1 MLENQLANDPSN
13 YSLEEMDRH
22 SLFHPLTSIAT
33 HLEKGPHIMA
43 RGHGVRLR
51 DKSGRE
57 MIDCSGGLWCVN
69 IGYGRPEIAEAA
81 KQAILDLNYFHLFG
95 SSSTEPA
102 IRLADKVLS
111 LLHEHADARHLKRVF
126 FGCSGSDA
134 NDTNYKLVR
143 YYNNLRGKPKKKK
156 IISRLGGYHGLTAA
170 AANLTGIPVYHKAW
184 DLPPGDVVYTSCP
197 HFYRFSKE
205 GEKEAAF
212 SNRMVAEIETI
223 IEREGSDT
231 IGAFIAEPIMGT
243 GGVLLPPAGYFAGVE
258 ALLERH
264 DILLIVDEV
273 ITGFGRTGQW
283 FGTGLYGLKP
293 DMVTLAKGI
302 TSAYFPVSASV
313 LSERVWNVLERGS
326 PEYGP
331 VMHGFTYS
339 GHPVGA
345 AVGLANIKIIETED
359 MIGNSAKVGAHL
371 LKGLRERVGAHPYIG
386 DIRGEGLM
394 IGVELVAD
402 KGKRTPFALGTNVH
416 RLVASRAVEDGLMV
430 RALPFIEVVAFS
442 PPLCI
447 TTADCDEAV
456 ERFARSLEAGTP
468 ELRRLAAQG

>member
-1 MLENQLANDPSN
+1 M
-13 YSLEEMDRH
+13 
-22 SLFHPLTSIAT
+22 
-33 HLEKGPHIMA
+33 EKGPHIMA

-51 DKSGRE
+51 DHSGRE

-126 FGCSGSDA
+126 FAARDRTPTTQITSWCATTTISVAS
-134 NDTNYKLVR
+134 R
-143 YYNNLRGKPKKKK
+143 RRRRSSRGWAV
-156 IISRLGGYHGLTAA
+156 ITA
-170 AANLTGIPVYHKAW
+170 LTGRRGE
-184 DLPPGDVVYTSCP
+184 LTGNRDVSQGLGSAPTTEIHTTCP
-197 HFYRFSKE
+197 HFYRFARD
-205 GEKEAAF
+205 GEDEAAF
-212 SNRMVAEIETI
+212 SRRMVSEIEAL
-223 IEREGSDT
+223 IEREGPDT

-243 GGVLLPPAGYFAGVE
+243 GGVLLPPAGYFAGVQ

-264 DILLIVDEV
+264 DILLIADEV

-293 DMVTLAKGI
+293 DMLTFAKGI

-313 LSERVWNVLERGS
+313 ISERVWNVLERGS

-345 AVGLANIKIIETED
+345 AVGLANIGIIEAED

-371 LKGLRERVGAHPYIG
+371 LKGLRERLGGHPYVG
-386 DIRGEGLM
+386 DVRGEGLM
-394 IGVELVAD
+394 IGVEFVAD
-402 KGKRTPFALGTNVH
+402 KAKRTPFALGSNVH
-416 RLVASRAVEDGLMV
+416 RLVATRAIEVGLLV
-430 RALPFIEVVAFS
+430 RALPIEVVAFS

-447 TTADCDEAV
+447 TMADCDEAI
-456 ERFARSLEAGTP
+456 ERFARSLEAATP
-468 ELRRLAAQG
+468 ELRRLEAA